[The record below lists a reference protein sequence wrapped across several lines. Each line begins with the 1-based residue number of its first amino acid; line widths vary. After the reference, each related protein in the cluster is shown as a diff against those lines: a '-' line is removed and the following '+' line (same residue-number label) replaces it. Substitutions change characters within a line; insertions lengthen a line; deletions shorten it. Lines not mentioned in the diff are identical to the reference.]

1 MLYINELFASIQGEG
16 SYTGTPSV
24 FIRFQGCK
32 CQCSFCD
39 TKHTWKLGE
48 PNDKPLSFA
57 LQKADC
63 AHYATTT
70 AKELAATI
78 AEKFPKIKHV
88 VMTGGEPCLFD
99 LAPLCDLLEKQG
111 RTVQIE
117 TSGTEPIGSIS
128 KTVWV
133 TVSPKIDQAGGR
145 KVLPEAL
152 ARANEIKMAVAT
164 QKEIDQLR
172 NCLSHAPGA
181 LIYLQPISQGPR
193 LLNSVSRPP
202 WQTTG
207 ACPYRCISTLRCDDR
222 MPGADASAIGERH
235 GLK

>member
-70 AKELAATI
+70 AEELAATI

-181 LIYLQPISQGPR
+181 LIYLQPISQGIEATKLCVETAMANDWR
-193 LLNSVSRPP
+193 VSVQVHKYLAVR
-202 WQTTG
+202 
-207 ACPYRCISTLRCDDR
+207 
-222 MPGADASAIGERH
+222 
-235 GLK
+235 

>member
-1 MLYINELFASIQGEG
+1 MAENRYNVDDILREVKEKRAREERAAQ
-16 SYTGTPSV
+16 TGKRPPATPEEILAV
-24 FIRFQGCK
+24 RRR
-32 CQCSFCD
+32 
-39 TKHTWKLGE
+39 
-48 PNDKPLSFA
+48 NDE
-57 LQKADC
+57 
-63 AHYATTT
+63 T
-70 AKELAATI
+70 AEELAATI

-117 TSGTEPIGSIS
+117 TSGTEPIGNVS

-133 TVSPKIDQAGGR
+133 TVSPKINQAGGR

-172 NCLSHAPGA
+172 SCLSHAPEA
-181 LIYLQPISQGPR
+181 LIYLQPISQGVEATKLCVEAAMANDWR
-193 LLNSVSRPP
+193 VSVQVHKYLAVR
-202 WQTTG
+202 
-207 ACPYRCISTLRCDDR
+207 
-222 MPGADASAIGERH
+222 
-235 GLK
+235 

>member
-1 MLYINELFASIQGEG
+1 
-16 SYTGTPSV
+16 
-24 FIRFQGCK
+24 
-32 CQCSFCD
+32 
-39 TKHTWKLGE
+39 
-48 PNDKPLSFA
+48 
-57 LQKADC
+57 
-63 AHYATTT
+63 
-70 AKELAATI
+70 
-78 AEKFPKIKHV
+78 
-88 VMTGGEPCLFD
+88 MTGGEPCLFD

-172 NCLSHAPGA
+172 NCLSHAPEA
-181 LIYLQPISQGPR
+181 LIYLQPISQGVEATKLCVETAMANDWR
-193 LLNSVSRPP
+193 VSVQVHKYLAVR
-202 WQTTG
+202 
-207 ACPYRCISTLRCDDR
+207 
-222 MPGADASAIGERH
+222 
-235 GLK
+235 